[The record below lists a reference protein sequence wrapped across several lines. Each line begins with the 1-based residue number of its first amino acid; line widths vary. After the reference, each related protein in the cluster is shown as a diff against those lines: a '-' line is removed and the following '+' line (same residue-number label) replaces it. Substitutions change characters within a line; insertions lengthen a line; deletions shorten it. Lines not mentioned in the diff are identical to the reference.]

1 MMLLQIKELAEKT
14 GLSTD
19 SIRFYEKKNLIQ
31 PSLRADN
38 NYRYYDERN
47 VEKSCLSS
55 IVVSWIF
62 PFKKS
67 RLCMRFWNT
76 LNKTVIR

>member
-31 PSLRADN
+31 PTLRADN
-38 NYRYYDERN
+38 NYR
-47 VEKSCLSS
+47 
-55 IVVSWIF
+55 
-62 PFKKS
+62 
-67 RLCMRFWNT
+67 
-76 LNKTVIR
+76 